1 MLKKLIG
8 FFVVAVLSILVVCSF
23 HVSHARYFF
32 RARYSISL
40 ALVEHFTFSPG
51 EIHTFQ
57 IPYDGYYA
65 FQLWGGSGD
74 DSENT
79 RSGGRNIYEA
89 GVSDG
94 KVEATSYFKKGENL
108 IIVVGTQGDSIN
120 DRFDGGRATDVRL
133 SSGTI
138 EDRVLVAGG
147 DDLSYVG
154 EAFSEEVP
162 YKLPDRSLYGADQK
176 QGYVIISFIGDMA
189 LD

>member
-1 MLKKLIG
+1 MLKKIIG

-65 FQLWGGSGD
+65 FQLWGVSGD

-89 GVSDG
+89 GDSDR
-94 KVEATSYFKKGENL
+94 KVTAASYFKKGENL
-108 IIVVGTQGDSIN
+108 IIVVAMKADTIN
-120 DRFDGGRATDVRL
+120 DVETTDVRL
-133 SSGTI
+133 SSGALN
-138 EDRVLVAGG
+138 DRVLVADG
-147 DDLSYVG
+147 DSSYVD
-154 EAFSEEVP
+154 EAFSATIP
-162 YKLPDRSLYGADQK
+162 ANLPDRSLYGADPK
-176 QGYVIISFIGDMA
+176 QGYVIISFIGK
-189 LD
+189 